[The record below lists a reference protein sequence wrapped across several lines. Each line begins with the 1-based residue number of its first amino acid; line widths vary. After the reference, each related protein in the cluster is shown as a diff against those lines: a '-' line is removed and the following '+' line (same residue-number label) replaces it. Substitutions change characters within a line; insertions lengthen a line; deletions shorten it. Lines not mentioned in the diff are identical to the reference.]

1 MLIDYFYHFVDNSWT
16 CKSVQCVALVT
27 LTQFKKRGVCL
38 IHDCLLQKTI
48 MQSRVWDALFSVSAQ
63 NRVSTHS
70 SLTVGWYVP
79 ANFFWVKCEGFLS
92 HHDCQ
97 VSENNLKISDNFP
110 NTSGRCTKFFRRCSN
125 FFSTL
130 PQLQY
135 GAHVLS
141 LKLKCNLKHNSF
153 SMLWYT
159 WDTKST
165 LCAFLE
171 YFRDM
176 ELNLFYWSCVREKNR
191 LEVWVRHKKLSLM
204 RENDVFSPQA
214 CDSGIMRESWHV

>member
-1 MLIDYFYHFVDNSWT
+1 MGCIVFSFCPKQGVHPFISDRGLVCT
-16 CKSVQCVALVT
+16 C
-27 LTQFKKRGVCL
+27 QFFLSQMRG
-38 IHDCLLQKTI
+38 I
-48 MQSRVWDALFSVSAQ
+48 SVSSWLPGFRKQ
-63 NRVSTHS
+63 
-70 SLTVGWYVP
+70 P
-79 ANFFWVKCEGFLS
+79 KNFWQFSQYIWTL
-92 HHDCQ
+92 H
-97 VSENNLKISDNFP
+97 KIFSKMFQLLF
-110 NTSGRCTKFFRRCSN
+110 NTSTA
-125 FFSTL
+125 

-165 LCAFLE
+165 LRAFLE

-214 CDSGIMRESWHV
+214 CDSGIMCESWHV